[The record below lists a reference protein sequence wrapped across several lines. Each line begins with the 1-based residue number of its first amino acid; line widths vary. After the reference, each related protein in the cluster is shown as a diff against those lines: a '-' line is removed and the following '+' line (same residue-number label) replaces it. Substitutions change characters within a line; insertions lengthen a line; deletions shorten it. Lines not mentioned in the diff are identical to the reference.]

1 MKTKT
6 ILAYAAAA
14 TLLAIVPST
23 QADPNAPVKP
33 ATMTGKLVYAN
44 GKPAADATVVL
55 DLINNTTH
63 VVTTHTFK
71 ADQNGTVNV
80 SIDPTTFATSTR
92 CIYMISPTGF
102 GFGNYSSPNSI
113 STSTLLPFTTVRV
126 HLVDS
131 NGKLIAHVQV
141 CPRNLVI
148 VGTYYGHWNDYI
160 PGAWTQT
167 TDAAGYATLP
177 KLPQGFTMSLDV
189 LDDRYAAPDLKSD
202 IQLANAAISPD
213 ATVQVNPSS
222 SIAGTVVYGS
232 TNKPVAGILV
242 RATSTS
248 TFDVGGLVV
257 TSANGS
263 YLLTRLAVGTYKVA
277 AQAGRGDFKEWV
289 APFQTVAVDTGAHS
303 SGNKLTIVHGGVI
316 SGKVTDKATG
326 APIPRI
332 YVIMTPHSA
341 DGRSTFGTG
350 VITDVDGTYS
360 LRLLP
365 GKVNVVPSGQSSPLG
380 GVTSQSVEV
389 SEGETKTID
398 FQIEAPFAPTA
409 VHGVVLDPN
418 GKPVSGAE
426 VFTVNDQD
434 QSQDAI
440 TDTQGRFTLDSPG
453 LLPNAL
459 ILAREGSLPANL
471 ATASPVPYKGG
482 SSVTLNLI
490 AGTLC
495 TVKGQVKDQNGKSV
509 PNAPVTL
516 YLHQGM
522 QWNVIDQS
530 KSDATGQYAFPSSFA
545 HEAYTVGASPS
556 GYTSGSSGTVEVTT
570 SQTVQVPPIVVTV
583 ADSFIGGTVVDARGK
598 PIANARINVNN
609 VTDGYAATDQDGHFT
624 IKSVPPGKVSV
635 WVSIPGGS
643 SVTQDL
649 IAGQSDNTVTMPAEV
664 NGIVLGPD
672 NKPVSGAQV
681 LASDDNQTYQTTT
694 ADSSGQF
701 SFQNPGLKLKSQII
715 ARSLTGDLGTA
726 SALVYSGEDQL
737 SLHLTPGN
745 LSPITGQIKSID
757 GSPVANAALS
767 LSLMV
772 NYSGVEIDKTHTD
785 AQGNYTFPP
794 CFTHSKYYIDVQAP
808 GYGSSGA
815 EYTTTDAQHALPV
828 PPITLKPADSFAG
841 GTVFD
846 SKGTPAAGI
855 TVNDGDVQGVQTT
868 TDQAGH
874 FILHGVPRDKTSI
887 NIQTPDGTNTSQD
900 LTSGRGDN
908 VVYLPKPNAK

>member
-102 GFGNYSSPNSI
+102 GFWNYSSPNSI

-189 LDDRYAAPDLKSD
+189 LDD
-202 IQLANAAISPD
+202 
-213 ATVQVNPSS
+213 
-222 SIAGTVVYGS
+222 
-232 TNKPVAGILV
+232 
-242 RATSTS
+242 
-248 TFDVGGLVV
+248 
-257 TSANGS
+257 
-263 YLLTRLAVGTYKVA
+263 KVA

-434 QSQDAI
+434 QSFKYPPLWSQ
-440 TDTQGRFTLDSPG
+440 SP
-453 LLPNAL
+453 
-459 ILAREGSLPANL
+459 
-471 ATASPVPYKGG
+471 TAS
-482 SSVTLNLI
+482 SE
-490 AGTLC
+490 A
-495 TVKGQVKDQNGKSV
+495 
-509 PNAPVTL
+509 
-516 YLHQGM
+516 
-522 QWNVIDQS
+522 
-530 KSDATGQYAFPSSFA
+530 PSSTHA
-545 HEAYTVGASPS
+545 ESRSPTPEL
-556 GYTSGSSGTVEVTT
+556 TSIMSLTATQPRTRMAT
-570 SQTVQVPPIVVTV
+570 SR
-583 ADSFIGGTVVDARGK
+583 S
-598 PIANARINVNN
+598 
-609 VTDGYAATDQDGHFT
+609 
-624 IKSVPPGKVSV
+624 KVS
-635 WVSIPGGS
+635 
-643 SVTQDL
+643 
-649 IAGQSDNTVTMPAEV
+649 
-664 NGIVLGPD
+664 
-672 NKPVSGAQV
+672 
-681 LASDDNQTYQTTT
+681 
-694 ADSSGQF
+694 
-701 SFQNPGLKLKSQII
+701 
-715 ARSLTGDLGTA
+715 R
-726 SALVYSGEDQL
+726 
-737 SLHLTPGN
+737 
-745 LSPITGQIKSID
+745 
-757 GSPVANAALS
+757 
-767 LSLMV
+767 
-772 NYSGVEIDKTHTD
+772 
-785 AQGNYTFPP
+785 
-794 CFTHSKYYIDVQAP
+794 QA
-808 GYGSSGA
+808 
-815 EYTTTDAQHALPV
+815 
-828 PPITLKPADSFAG
+828 K
-841 GTVFD
+841 
-846 SKGTPAAGI
+846 
-855 TVNDGDVQGVQTT
+855 
-868 TDQAGH
+868 
-874 FILHGVPRDKTSI
+874 
-887 NIQTPDGTNTSQD
+887 
-900 LTSGRGDN
+900 
-908 VVYLPKPNAK
+908 